1 MYPKWVGNMTNEI
14 TYKNFDFSFD
24 LRFSYGN
31 DVINATKHSAEDRQ
45 TLTNSYA
52 TVLDAW
58 RPDNQDAM
66 IAEVR
71 AWGTYYTTNIDS
83 WWVEEGSFMRMQNI
97 VLGYSLPQETLQ
109 KITVKRFRV
118 YVSAQN
124 LLLVTNY
131 SGYDPEVET
140 Y

>member
-1 MYPKWVGNMTNEI
+1 MLVMVVVVFFFFASRRRHTRCALVTGVQTCALPI
-14 TYKNFDFSFD
+14 C
-24 LRFSYGN
+24 
-31 DVINATKHSAEDRQ
+31 Q

-83 WWVEEGSFMRMQNI
+83 WWVEDGSFMRLQNI
-97 VLGYSLPQETLQ
+97 VLGYSLPQDRMS
-109 KITVKRFRV
+109 VV
-118 YVSAQN
+118 
-124 LLLVTNY
+124 
-131 SGYDPEVET
+131 
-140 Y
+140 

>member
-14 TYKNFDFSFD
+14 TYKNFDFSFY

-83 WWVEEGSFMRMQNI
+83 WWVEDGYFMRLQNI
-97 VLGYSLPQETLQ
+97 VLGYSLPRSEEHTSELQ
-109 KITVKRFRV
+109 SLMRLSYAVFCLQQKKH
-118 YVSAQN
+118 
-124 LLLVTNY
+124 
-131 SGYDPEVET
+131 
-140 Y
+140 

>member
-83 WWVEEGSFMRMQNI
+83 WWVERSEERRVGKECVGTCRSRGSPDQ
-97 VLGYSLPQETLQ
+97 
-109 KITVKRFRV
+109 
-118 YVSAQN
+118 
-124 LLLVTNY
+124 
-131 SGYDPEVET
+131 
-140 Y
+140 